1 MAEPLLNIE
10 LTNIFFL
17 NYLLRFLKRED
28 NIISILKVQ
37 IPSFWQCFDLWTFC
51 SWDEV
56 ATINPWSQLQVY

>member
-10 LTNIFFL
+10 LTNIFL

-37 IPSFWQCFDLWTFC
+37 IPSFWQCFDL
-51 SWDEV
+51 
-56 ATINPWSQLQVY
+56 